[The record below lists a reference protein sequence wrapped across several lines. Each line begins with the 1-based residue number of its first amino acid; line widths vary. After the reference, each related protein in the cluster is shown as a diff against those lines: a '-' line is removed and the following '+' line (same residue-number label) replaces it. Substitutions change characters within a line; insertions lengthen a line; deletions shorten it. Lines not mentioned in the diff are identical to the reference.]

1 MSARLSGLTI
11 GALVLTPPFDP
22 EVTAYTATTANATN
36 TVTAV
41 AEGAEAEISI
51 ICGETRVENG
61 KAAAWTAGTN
71 TLTVTVINGSAE
83 KSYTVTVTKDA
94 G

>member
-22 EVTAYTATTANATN
+22 EVTAYTATTANAAN
-36 TVTAV
+36 TVTA
-41 AEGAEAEISI
+41 ATEDAEAEISI
-51 ICGETRVENG
+51 FCGETGVENG
-61 KAAAWTAGTN
+61 KPVAWTAGTN
-71 TLTVTVINGSAE
+71 TLTVKVTNGPAE
-83 KSYTVTVTKDA
+83 KVYTVTVTKDA